1 MINKLKKY
9 FDLKTESGT
18 AAKKEDTRQKLK
30 VAVCALL
37 LETAYSDEEFSE
49 DEKTRLV
56 DMIKT
61 GFGLTGEEADELI
74 GIAQKERE
82 KSVDLWHFTKLINE
96 NYSREEK
103 INLME
108 MLWEIVYADSVL
120 DKHEDYLMHTL
131 TKLLKLEHRQMI
143 AAKLRAKPD

>member
-1 MINKLKKY
+1 MIKKLKKY
-9 FDLKTESGT
+9 FDQKIEDITSE
-18 AAKKEDTRQKLK
+18 KKENTQQRLR

-37 LETAYSDEEFSE
+37 LEVAYSDEEFSD
-49 DEKTRLV
+49 DEKSRLIE
-56 DMIKT
+56 MIKT

-74 GIAQKERE
+74 DIARRERE

-96 NYSREEK
+96 NYSHDEK

-143 AAKLRAKPD
+143 AAKLKAKP

>member
-9 FDLKTESGT
+9 FDKKAES
-18 AAKKEDTRQKLK
+18 AIPVKKEDTRQRLR

-37 LETAYSDEEFSE
+37 LETAYTDDEFSD
-49 DEKTRLV
+49 DEKSRLV

-61 GFGLTGEEADELI
+61 GFGLTEEETDELLH
-74 GIAQKERE
+74 IAQEERK

-96 NYSREEK
+96 NYSHEEK

-131 TKLLKLEHRQMI
+131 SKLLKIEHRQMI
-143 AAKLRAKPD
+143 AAKLKAKPD